1 MTNSNSDTL
10 NAHASIELT
19 RQLQNISRT
28 FPSELLIQRNLRVF
42 VMEQI
47 YGAISWCCIILSF
60 VAPQVYPWNVTGF
73 NVSSTAIY
81 IQWSPIPPELV
92 AGVLREYRIVL
103 DELTYDNVPIRRHTI
118 RLSSENLFVNLTGLA
133 KYRNYT
139 IELQGIS
146 KFFGVSS
153 PPIIVITDEDGKK
166 HAHEYGGR
174 GYSL

>member
-1 MTNSNSDTL
+1 M
-10 NAHASIELT
+10 
-19 RQLQNISRT
+19 
-28 FPSELLIQRNLRVF
+28 
-42 VMEQI
+42 
-47 YGAISWCCIILSF
+47 
-60 VAPQVYPWNVTGF
+60 TGF

-118 RLSSENLFVNLTGLA
+118 RLSSDNLFVNLTGLA

-166 HAHEYGGR
+166 HAHEYGER

>member
-1 MTNSNSDTL
+1 M
-10 NAHASIELT
+10 
-19 RQLQNISRT
+19 
-28 FPSELLIQRNLRVF
+28 
-42 VMEQI
+42 
-47 YGAISWCCIILSF
+47 
-60 VAPQVYPWNVTGF
+60 TGF

-118 RLSSENLFVNLTGLA
+118 RLSSDNLFVNLTGLA

-166 HAHEYGGR
+166 HAHDTGGGGTLCKVLYGENPHQR
-174 GYSL
+174 GAFFRLLVYEREGISRMEVYKRVGTSVI

>member
-1 MTNSNSDTL
+1 MIPNF
-10 NAHASIELT
+10 SIRVANTAQPEDVWHGP
-19 RQLQNISRT
+19 I
-28 FPSELLIQRNLRVF
+28 LRC
-42 VMEQI
+42 
-47 YGAISWCCIILSF
+47 YSWCCIILSF

-118 RLSSENLFVNLTGLA
+118 RLSSDNLFVNLTGLA

-166 HAHEYGGR
+166 RAHEYGGR

>member
-1 MTNSNSDTL
+1 
-10 NAHASIELT
+10 
-19 RQLQNISRT
+19 
-28 FPSELLIQRNLRVF
+28 
-42 VMEQI
+42 MEQF
-47 YGAISWCCIILSF
+47 YSAISWYCIIVFF

-81 IQWSPIPPELV
+81 LQWSPIPPEMV
-92 AGVLREYRIVL
+92 AGILREYRIVL

-118 RLSSENLFVNLTGLA
+118 RLSSDNLFVNLTGLS

-153 PPIIVITDEDGKK
+153 PPIIIITDEDGKK
-166 HAHEYGGR
+166 HVHEYAGK
-174 GYSL
+174 YSLLSPVRGNSARKGCLFEASGIWKGRDLGCWSIWKGGDICHLGN

>member
-1 MTNSNSDTL
+1 M
-10 NAHASIELT
+10 
-19 RQLQNISRT
+19 
-28 FPSELLIQRNLRVF
+28 
-42 VMEQI
+42 
-47 YGAISWCCIILSF
+47 
-60 VAPQVYPWNVTGF
+60 TGF
-73 NVSSTAIY
+73 NVSSTVIY

-118 RLSSENLFVNLTGLA
+118 RLSSDNLFVNLTGLA

-166 HAHEYGGR
+166 HAHEYGG
-174 GYSL
+174 GGTPCKVFYGETPP